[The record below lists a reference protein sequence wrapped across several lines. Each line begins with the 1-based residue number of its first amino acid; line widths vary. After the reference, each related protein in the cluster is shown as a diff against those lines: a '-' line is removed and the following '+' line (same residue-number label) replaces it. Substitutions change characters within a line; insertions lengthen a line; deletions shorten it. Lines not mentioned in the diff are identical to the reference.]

1 MPDLDATSLAVVATL
16 ALLLTAALWLR
27 RRGAAPRRPDA
38 TALDTVEAWP
48 PQAVRV
54 MTLQER
60 QAFELLKRALP
71 RRMVLAQ
78 VPLSRFISVP
88 TENSYG
94 EWLQRVGRLS
104 ADFIVCDSS
113 SRVVAAVDVRTE
125 AASSRSSERHQRV
138 ALVLERAG
146 IPVHVWN
153 ASALPTLTEIRTLFR
168 AGSEIERERDSF
180 AASGVGGLHDLPLP
194 DMVELIEEGDERA
207 LHAPLHDPVS
217 SGFFDDLE
225 AIEQPIAR
233 AA

>member
-1 MPDLDATSLAVVATL
+1 MPELDATSLAVVAAL
-16 ALLLTAALWLR
+16 VLLLSTALWLR
-27 RRGAAPRRPDA
+27 SRSVASRKPDA
-38 TALDTVEAWP
+38 STLDTVEAWP

-60 QAFELLKRALP
+60 QTFELLKRALP

-94 EWLQRVGRLS
+94 EWLHRVGRLC

-113 SRVVAAVDVRTE
+113 SRVIAAIDVRAE
-125 AASSRSSERHQRV
+125 GASNRSSERHLRIAQ
-138 ALVLERAG
+138 VLERAG

-153 ASALPTLTEIRTLFR
+153 AGALPTLTEIRTLFR
-168 AGSEIERERDSF
+168 AGESERERELF

-194 DMVELIEEGDERA
+194 EMVELIEEGDERA
-207 LHAPLHDPVS
+207 MHAPMQDPVS
-217 SGFFDDLE
+217 SGFFDDLQ
-225 AIEQPIAR
+225 AIDRPALR
-233 AA
+233 A